1 MNIVARLFVLLAEV
15 LLFIMVLLPIPFVIL
30 KIQSGPMMRVDWALL
45 ATAVLGYFILIVIL
59 FGSLALV
66 VENNR
71 SLKRI
76 AALLEG
82 QGPNASQSGPMVRR
96 EPSLRDL
103 FDSKDEKKSSS
114 SGRIEP
120 KL

>member
-1 MNIVARLFVLLAEV
+1 MNIVARLFVVLAEV
-15 LLFIMVLLPIPFVIL
+15 LLFILVLLPIPFVIL

-45 ATAVLGYFILIVIL
+45 AAAVFGYLVVIVIL

-76 AALLEG
+76 ASLLEG
-82 QGPNASQSGPMVRR
+82 QGPNASQSVPMVRR